1 MGDRTVI
8 QRGRFWKQGARAQA
22 GESVPQQTGGGFR
35 PSANL
40 STGMDL
46 EKLKVVYYDRNT
58 VSGTMDWMEA
68 ESPAGVPVPQ
78 KTNRL
83 GGGII
88 NARLDNLALSVSPAF
103 VGYVGTTTGT
113 SATATTPKVTYSNVA
128 NMSKSYSPA
137 SLAALAEGKGK
148 R

>member
-1 MGDRTVI
+1 MGDWKVI

-22 GESVPQQTGGGFR
+22 GESVPQQIAGY
-35 PSANL
+35 L
-40 STGMDL
+40 
-46 EKLKVVYYDRNT
+46 
-58 VSGTMDWMEA
+58 DWMEA
-68 ESPAGVPVPQ
+68 ATPAGVPVPQ

-88 NARLDNLALSVSPAF
+88 NARLDNLALSASPAF

-128 NMSKSYSPA
+128 NMSKSYSPT
-137 SLAALAEGKGK
+137 SLPMLAESKGK